1 MGLNKL
7 TNTIESIKEIS
18 EKHIVDISRE
28 DLKIIIQNIKD
39 AFRHKDYAKLKEKI
53 DNITKTF
60 VINWKNENTFFVKKI
75 ISNININKGIPLPVL
90 SICGKGTREIR
101 FTKYLSYFLNPQ
113 KEHGLK
119 DKFLKAVL
127 EHECGNAG
135 LSPNWYGNCIVISE
149 IYLGEIRE
157 EHKSINCYGDIGIIG
172 EDFII
177 IIEQK
182 ILSSESDHPDTDL
195 GQLERYNI
203 ALKNNLEFSDK
214 KQIKIYLTP
223 DGKQEIDI
231 HGWLPMTHREI
242 IDRAIKLLKLESISN
257 VGRENLLRLLIDL
270 AIGPYEVLE
279 NTLDEI
285 VYIANK
291 LMNEKFNLRMALKFN
306 RLIEENEQVIKLLL
320 EG

>member
-90 SICGKGTREIR
+90 SICGEGTREIR

-119 DKFLKAVL
+119 RSEERRVGK
-127 EHECGNAG
+127 ECSVRGG
-135 LSPNWYGNCIVISE
+135 
-149 IYLGEIRE
+149 
-157 EHKSINCYGDIGIIG
+157 
-172 EDFII
+172 
-177 IIEQK
+177 
-182 ILSSESDHPDTDL
+182 
-195 GQLERYNI
+195 
-203 ALKNNLEFSDK
+203 
-214 KQIKIYLTP
+214 
-223 DGKQEIDI
+223 
-231 HGWLPMTHREI
+231 MTI
-242 IDRAIKLLKLESISN
+242 
-257 VGRENLLRLLIDL
+257 
-270 AIGPYEVLE
+270 
-279 NTLDEI
+279 
-285 VYIANK
+285 
-291 LMNEKFNLRMALKFN
+291 
-306 RLIEENEQVIKLLL
+306 
-320 EG
+320 